1 MKHREYKLKRNAA
14 NRMVM
19 LQCRFPDRA
28 FWIAPTQNFKW
39 AVYTRRV
46 TILQDDPNSIA
57 VCA

>member
-19 LQCRFPDRA
+19 LQCRFPNRE

-39 AVYTRRV
+39 AVYTRRA
-46 TILQDDPNSIA
+46 TILQGYPKNIA